1 MKAFEN
7 KIVVLTG
14 ASSGIGYSLLN
25 YFVKEGARVYG
36 SSRNERELTTE
47 SKQECNFELL
57 DLADELN
64 VEKYVKTI
72 LQKENRI
79 DILINNAGVA
89 HNLALVEEI
98 DSEMLNSVVRDNL
111 LPTFNMMK
119 YIIPIMKKNRN
130 GRIINIT
137 TIHGKQ
143 PSKSSVPTSITRAAG
158 IAFTKALSNDYAQ
171 YNILVN
177 TVCLG
182 FVKSNQW
189 VTSKKLDFP
198 DLTQKQYYDNIG
210 KGTPLGRIGETEEAA
225 DLITYLASERSS
237 YITGTAI
244 NLDGGLSAVI

>member
-25 YFVKEGARVYG
+25 YFIKEGARVYG

-47 SKQECNFELL
+47 NKQECNFELL

-98 DSEMLNSVVRDNL
+98 NSEILNSVVRDNL

-119 YIIPIMKKNRN
+119 YTIPIMKKNN
-130 GRIINIT
+130 SGTIINI
-137 TIHGKQ
+137 
-143 PSKSSVPTSITRAAG
+143 SSRAGRRAVPKLSAYTAAKFAVRGLTESVAKELQDTGIKCISISPAG
-158 IAFTKALSNDYAQ
+158 
-171 YNILVN
+171 VN
-177 TVCLG
+177 TGMRAMVFGQEDAENQQDTSRINEVISRILSG
-182 FVKSNQW
+182 SLKVSNG
-189 VTSKKLDFP
+189 SD
-198 DLTQKQYYDNIG
+198 I
-210 KGTPLGRIGETEEAA
+210 
-225 DLITYLASERSS
+225 
-237 YITGTAI
+237 
-244 NLDGGLSAVI
+244 VIIKDKEPIIRVPEI

>member
-119 YIIPIMKKNRN
+119 YTIPIMKKNN
-130 GRIINIT
+130 SGTIINI
-137 TIHGKQ
+137 
-143 PSKSSVPTSITRAAG
+143 SSRAGRRAVPKLSAYTAAKFAVRGLTESVAKELQDTGIKCISISPAG
-158 IAFTKALSNDYAQ
+158 
-171 YNILVN
+171 VN
-177 TVCLG
+177 TGMRAMVFGQEDAENQQDTSRINEVISRILSG
-182 FVKSNQW
+182 SLDVSNGSDI
-189 VTSKKLDFP
+189 VIIK
-198 DLTQKQYYDNIG
+198 G
-210 KGTPLGRIGETEEAA
+210 KEPIIRVPEI
-225 DLITYLASERSS
+225 
-237 YITGTAI
+237 
-244 NLDGGLSAVI
+244 

>member
-72 LQKENRI
+72 LQKENKI

-98 DSEMLNSVVRDNL
+98 NSEMLNSVVRDNL

-119 YIIPIMKKNRN
+119 YIIPIMKKNN
-130 GRIINIT
+130 SGTIINI
-137 TIHGKQ
+137 
-143 PSKSSVPTSITRAAG
+143 SSRAGRRAVPKLSAYTAAKFAVRGLTESVAKEVQDTGIKCISISPAG
-158 IAFTKALSNDYAQ
+158 
-171 YNILVN
+171 VN
-177 TVCLG
+177 TGMRAMVFGQEDAENQQDTSRINEVISRILSG
-182 FVKSNQW
+182 SLKVSNG
-189 VTSKKLDFP
+189 SD
-198 DLTQKQYYDNIG
+198 I
-210 KGTPLGRIGETEEAA
+210 
-225 DLITYLASERSS
+225 
-237 YITGTAI
+237 
-244 NLDGGLSAVI
+244 VIIKDKEPIIRVPEI

>member
-47 SKQECNFELL
+47 IKQECNFELL

-64 VEKYVKTI
+64 VEKYIKTI

-98 DSEMLNSVVRDNL
+98 NSEMLNSVVRDNL

-119 YIIPIMKKNRN
+119 YTIPIMKKNN
-130 GRIINIT
+130 SGTIINI
-137 TIHGKQ
+137 
-143 PSKSSVPTSITRAAG
+143 SSRAGRRAVPKLSAYTAAKFAVRGLTESVAKEVQDTGIKCISISPAG
-158 IAFTKALSNDYAQ
+158 
-171 YNILVN
+171 VN
-177 TVCLG
+177 TGMRAMVFGQEDADNQQDTSRINEVISRILSG
-182 FVKSNQW
+182 NLEVSNG
-189 VTSKKLDFP
+189 SD
-198 DLTQKQYYDNIG
+198 I
-210 KGTPLGRIGETEEAA
+210 
-225 DLITYLASERSS
+225 
-237 YITGTAI
+237 
-244 NLDGGLSAVI
+244 VIIKDKEPIIRVPEI

>member
-98 DSEMLNSVVRDNL
+98 NSEMLNSVVRDNL

-119 YIIPIMKKNRN
+119 YTIPIMKKNN
-130 GRIINIT
+130 SGTIINI
-137 TIHGKQ
+137 
-143 PSKSSVPTSITRAAG
+143 SSRAGRRAVPKLSAYTAAKFAVRGLTESVAKEVQDTGIKCISISPAG
-158 IAFTKALSNDYAQ
+158 
-171 YNILVN
+171 VN
-177 TVCLG
+177 TGMRAMVFGQEDAENQQDTSRINEVISRILSG
-182 FVKSNQW
+182 SLEVSNGSDI
-189 VTSKKLDFP
+189 VIIK
-198 DLTQKQYYDNIG
+198 G
-210 KGTPLGRIGETEEAA
+210 KEPIIRVPEI
-225 DLITYLASERSS
+225 
-237 YITGTAI
+237 
-244 NLDGGLSAVI
+244 

>member
-98 DSEMLNSVVRDNL
+98 DSKMLNSVVRDNL

-119 YIIPIMKKNRN
+119 YTIPIMKKNN
-130 GRIINIT
+130 SGTIINI
-137 TIHGKQ
+137 
-143 PSKSSVPTSITRAAG
+143 SSRAGRRAVPKLSAYTAAKFAVRGLTESVAKEVQDTGIKCISISPAG
-158 IAFTKALSNDYAQ
+158 
-171 YNILVN
+171 VN
-177 TVCLG
+177 TGMRAMVFGQEDADNQQDTSRINEVISRILSG
-182 FVKSNQW
+182 NLEVSNG
-189 VTSKKLDFP
+189 SD
-198 DLTQKQYYDNIG
+198 I
-210 KGTPLGRIGETEEAA
+210 
-225 DLITYLASERSS
+225 
-237 YITGTAI
+237 
-244 NLDGGLSAVI
+244 VIIKDKEPIIRVPEI

>member
-25 YFVKEGARVYG
+25 YFIKEGARVYG

-98 DSEMLNSVVRDNL
+98 SSEMLNSVVRDNL

-119 YIIPIMKKNRN
+119 YTIPIMRKNN
-130 GRIINIT
+130 SGTIINI
-137 TIHGKQ
+137 
-143 PSKSSVPTSITRAAG
+143 SSRAGRRAVPKLSAYTAAKFAVRGLTESVAKEVQDTGIKCISISPAG
-158 IAFTKALSNDYAQ
+158 
-171 YNILVN
+171 VN
-177 TVCLG
+177 TGMRAMVFGQEDAENQQDTSRINEVISRILSG
-182 FVKSNQW
+182 SLEVSNG
-189 VTSKKLDFP
+189 SD
-198 DLTQKQYYDNIG
+198 I
-210 KGTPLGRIGETEEAA
+210 
-225 DLITYLASERSS
+225 
-237 YITGTAI
+237 
-244 NLDGGLSAVI
+244 VIIKDKEPIIRVPEI

>member
-25 YFVKEGARVYG
+25 YFIKEGARVYG

-47 SKQECNFELL
+47 NKQECNFELL

-98 DSEMLNSVVRDNL
+98 NSEMLNSVVRDNL

-119 YIIPIMKKNRN
+119 YTIPIMKKNN
-130 GRIINIT
+130 SGTIINI
-137 TIHGKQ
+137 
-143 PSKSSVPTSITRAAG
+143 SSRAGRRAVPKLSAYTAAKFAVRGLTESVAKELQDTGIKCISISPAG
-158 IAFTKALSNDYAQ
+158 
-171 YNILVN
+171 VN
-177 TVCLG
+177 TGMRAMVFGQEDAENQQDTSRINEVISRILSG
-182 FVKSNQW
+182 SLDVSNGSDI
-189 VTSKKLDFP
+189 VIIK
-198 DLTQKQYYDNIG
+198 G
-210 KGTPLGRIGETEEAA
+210 KEPIIRVPEI
-225 DLITYLASERSS
+225 
-237 YITGTAI
+237 
-244 NLDGGLSAVI
+244 

>member
-98 DSEMLNSVVRDNL
+98 NSEMLNSVVRDNL

-119 YIIPIMKKNRN
+119 YTIPIMKKNN
-130 GRIINIT
+130 SGTIINI
-137 TIHGKQ
+137 
-143 PSKSSVPTSITRAAG
+143 SSRAGRRAVPKLSAYTAAKFAVRGLTESVAKEVQDTGIKCISISPAG
-158 IAFTKALSNDYAQ
+158 
-171 YNILVN
+171 VN
-177 TVCLG
+177 TGMRAMVFGQEDAENQQDTSRINEVISRILSG
-182 FVKSNQW
+182 SLEVSNG
-189 VTSKKLDFP
+189 SD
-198 DLTQKQYYDNIG
+198 I
-210 KGTPLGRIGETEEAA
+210 
-225 DLITYLASERSS
+225 
-237 YITGTAI
+237 
-244 NLDGGLSAVI
+244 VIIKDKEPIIRVPEI

>member
-25 YFVKEGARVYG
+25 YFIKEGARVYG

-98 DSEMLNSVVRDNL
+98 NSEMLNSVVRDNL

-119 YIIPIMKKNRN
+119 YTIPIMKKNN
-130 GRIINIT
+130 SGTIINI
-137 TIHGKQ
+137 
-143 PSKSSVPTSITRAAG
+143 SSRAGRRAVPKLSAYTAAKFAVRGLTESVAKELQDTGIKCISISPAG
-158 IAFTKALSNDYAQ
+158 
-171 YNILVN
+171 VN
-177 TVCLG
+177 TGMRAMVFGQEDAENQQDTSRINEVISRILSG
-182 FVKSNQW
+182 SLKVSNGSDI
-189 VTSKKLDFP
+189 VIIK
-198 DLTQKQYYDNIG
+198 G
-210 KGTPLGRIGETEEAA
+210 KEPIIRVPEI
-225 DLITYLASERSS
+225 
-237 YITGTAI
+237 
-244 NLDGGLSAVI
+244 

>member
-119 YIIPIMKKNRN
+119 YTIPIMKKNN
-130 GRIINIT
+130 SGTIINI
-137 TIHGKQ
+137 
-143 PSKSSVPTSITRAAG
+143 SSRAGRRAVPKLSAYTAAKFAVRGLTESVAKEVQDTGIKCISISPAG
-158 IAFTKALSNDYAQ
+158 
-171 YNILVN
+171 VN
-177 TVCLG
+177 TGMRAMVFGQEDADNQQDTSRINEVISRILSG
-182 FVKSNQW
+182 NLEVSNG
-189 VTSKKLDFP
+189 SD
-198 DLTQKQYYDNIG
+198 I
-210 KGTPLGRIGETEEAA
+210 
-225 DLITYLASERSS
+225 
-237 YITGTAI
+237 
-244 NLDGGLSAVI
+244 VIIKDKEPIIRVPEI

>member
-14 ASSGIGYSLLN
+14 ASSGIGFSLLN
-25 YFVKEGARVYG
+25 YFIKEGARVYG

-64 VEKYVKTI
+64 VERYVKTI

-98 DSEMLNSVVRDNL
+98 NSEMLNSVVRDNL

-119 YIIPIMKKNRN
+119 YTIPIMKKNN
-130 GRIINIT
+130 SGTIINI
-137 TIHGKQ
+137 
-143 PSKSSVPTSITRAAG
+143 SSRAGRRAVPKLSAYTAAKFAVRGLTESVAKEVQDTGIKCISISPAG
-158 IAFTKALSNDYAQ
+158 
-171 YNILVN
+171 VN
-177 TVCLG
+177 TGMRAMVFGQEDAENQQDTSRINEVISRILSG
-182 FVKSNQW
+182 SLDVSNGSDI
-189 VTSKKLDFP
+189 VIIK
-198 DLTQKQYYDNIG
+198 G
-210 KGTPLGRIGETEEAA
+210 KEPIIRVPEI
-225 DLITYLASERSS
+225 
-237 YITGTAI
+237 
-244 NLDGGLSAVI
+244 

>member
-1 MKAFEN
+1 MKTFEN

-47 SKQECNFELL
+47 NKQECNFELL

-72 LQKENRI
+72 LQKENKI

-98 DSEMLNSVVRDNL
+98 NSEMLNSVVRDNL

-119 YIIPIMKKNRN
+119 YTIPIMKKNN
-130 GRIINIT
+130 SGTIINI
-137 TIHGKQ
+137 
-143 PSKSSVPTSITRAAG
+143 SSRAGRRAVPKLSAYTAAKFAVRGLTESVAKELQDTGIKCISISPAG
-158 IAFTKALSNDYAQ
+158 
-171 YNILVN
+171 VN
-177 TVCLG
+177 TGMRAMVFGQEDAENQQDTSRINEVISRILSG
-182 FVKSNQW
+182 SLKVSNG
-189 VTSKKLDFP
+189 SD
-198 DLTQKQYYDNIG
+198 I
-210 KGTPLGRIGETEEAA
+210 
-225 DLITYLASERSS
+225 
-237 YITGTAI
+237 
-244 NLDGGLSAVI
+244 VIIKDKEPIIMVPEI

>member
-25 YFVKEGARVYG
+25 YFIKEGARVYG

-72 LQKENRI
+72 LQKESKI

-119 YIIPIMKKNRN
+119 YTIPIMKKNN
-130 GRIINIT
+130 SGTIINI
-137 TIHGKQ
+137 
-143 PSKSSVPTSITRAAG
+143 SSRAGRRAVPKLSAYTAAKFAVRGLTESVAKELQDTGIKCISISPAG
-158 IAFTKALSNDYAQ
+158 
-171 YNILVN
+171 VN
-177 TVCLG
+177 TGMRAMVFGQEDAENQQDTSRINEVISRILSG
-182 FVKSNQW
+182 SLKVSNG
-189 VTSKKLDFP
+189 SD
-198 DLTQKQYYDNIG
+198 I
-210 KGTPLGRIGETEEAA
+210 
-225 DLITYLASERSS
+225 
-237 YITGTAI
+237 
-244 NLDGGLSAVI
+244 VIIKDKEPIIMVPEI

>member
-25 YFVKEGARVYG
+25 YFIKEGARVYG

-98 DSEMLNSVVRDNL
+98 NSEMLNSVVRDNL

-119 YIIPIMKKNRN
+119 YTIPIMKKNN
-130 GRIINIT
+130 SGTIINI
-137 TIHGKQ
+137 
-143 PSKSSVPTSITRAAG
+143 SSRAGRRAVPKLSAYTAAKFAVRGLTESVAKELQDTGIKCISISPAG
-158 IAFTKALSNDYAQ
+158 
-171 YNILVN
+171 VN
-177 TVCLG
+177 TGMRAMVFGQEDAENQQDTSRINEVISRILSG
-182 FVKSNQW
+182 SLKVSNG
-189 VTSKKLDFP
+189 SD
-198 DLTQKQYYDNIG
+198 I
-210 KGTPLGRIGETEEAA
+210 
-225 DLITYLASERSS
+225 
-237 YITGTAI
+237 
-244 NLDGGLSAVI
+244 VIIKDKEPIIMVPEI

>member
-1 MKAFEN
+1 MKVFEN

-25 YFVKEGARVYG
+25 YFIKEGARVYG

-64 VEKYVKTI
+64 VERYVKTI

-98 DSEMLNSVVRDNL
+98 NSEMLNSVVRDNL

-119 YIIPIMKKNRN
+119 YIIPIMKKNN
-130 GRIINIT
+130 SGTIINI
-137 TIHGKQ
+137 
-143 PSKSSVPTSITRAAG
+143 SSRAGRRAVPKLSAYTAAKFAVRGLTESVAKEVQDTGIKCISISPAG
-158 IAFTKALSNDYAQ
+158 
-171 YNILVN
+171 VN
-177 TVCLG
+177 TGMRAMVFGQEDAENQQDTSRINEVISRILSG
-182 FVKSNQW
+182 SLDVSNGSDI
-189 VTSKKLDFP
+189 VIIK
-198 DLTQKQYYDNIG
+198 G
-210 KGTPLGRIGETEEAA
+210 KEPIIRVPEI
-225 DLITYLASERSS
+225 
-237 YITGTAI
+237 
-244 NLDGGLSAVI
+244 

>member
-25 YFVKEGARVYG
+25 YFIKEGARVYG

-64 VEKYVKTI
+64 VERYVKTI

-98 DSEMLNSVVRDNL
+98 NSEMLNSVVRDNL

-119 YIIPIMKKNRN
+119 YIIPIMKKNN
-130 GRIINIT
+130 SGTIINI
-137 TIHGKQ
+137 
-143 PSKSSVPTSITRAAG
+143 SSRAGRRAVPKLSAYTAAKFAVRGLTESVAKEVQDTGIKCISISPAG
-158 IAFTKALSNDYAQ
+158 
-171 YNILVN
+171 VN
-177 TVCLG
+177 TGMRAMVFGQEDAENQQDTSRINEVISRILSG
-182 FVKSNQW
+182 SLDVSN
-189 VTSKKLDFP
+189 
-198 DLTQKQYYDNIG
+198 G
-210 KGTPLGRIGETEEAA
+210 
-225 DLITYLASERSS
+225 
-237 YITGTAI
+237 
-244 NLDGGLSAVI
+244 

>member
-47 SKQECNFELL
+47 NKQECNFELL

-98 DSEMLNSVVRDNL
+98 NSEMLNSVVRDNL

-119 YIIPIMKKNRN
+119 YIIPIMKKNN
-130 GRIINIT
+130 SGTIINI
-137 TIHGKQ
+137 
-143 PSKSSVPTSITRAAG
+143 SSRAGRRAVPKLSAYTAAKFAVRGLTESVAKELQDTGIKCISISPAG
-158 IAFTKALSNDYAQ
+158 
-171 YNILVN
+171 VN
-177 TVCLG
+177 TGMRAMVFGQEDAENQQDTSRINEVISRILSG
-182 FVKSNQW
+182 SLKVSNG
-189 VTSKKLDFP
+189 SD
-198 DLTQKQYYDNIG
+198 I
-210 KGTPLGRIGETEEAA
+210 
-225 DLITYLASERSS
+225 
-237 YITGTAI
+237 
-244 NLDGGLSAVI
+244 VIIKDKEPIIRVPEI

>member
-25 YFVKEGARVYG
+25 YFIKEGARVYG

-47 SKQECNFELL
+47 IKQECNFKLL
-57 DLADELN
+57 DLSDELN

-98 DSEMLNSVVRDNL
+98 NSEMLNSVVRDNL

-119 YIIPIMKKNRN
+119 YTIPIMKKNN
-130 GRIINIT
+130 SGTIINI
-137 TIHGKQ
+137 
-143 PSKSSVPTSITRAAG
+143 SSRAGRRAVPRLSAYTAAKFAVRGLTESVAKEVQDTRIKCISISPAG
-158 IAFTKALSNDYAQ
+158 
-171 YNILVN
+171 VN
-177 TVCLG
+177 TGMRAMVFGQEDAENQQDTSRINEVISRILSG
-182 FVKSNQW
+182 SLDVSNGSDI
-189 VTSKKLDFP
+189 VIIK
-198 DLTQKQYYDNIG
+198 G
-210 KGTPLGRIGETEEAA
+210 KEPIIRVPEI
-225 DLITYLASERSS
+225 
-237 YITGTAI
+237 
-244 NLDGGLSAVI
+244 

>member
-119 YIIPIMKKNRN
+119 YTIPIMKKNN
-130 GRIINIT
+130 SGTIINI
-137 TIHGKQ
+137 
-143 PSKSSVPTSITRAAG
+143 SSRAGRRAVPKLSAYTAAKFAVRGLTESVAKEVQDTGIKCISISPAG
-158 IAFTKALSNDYAQ
+158 
-171 YNILVN
+171 VN
-177 TVCLG
+177 TGMRAMVFGQEDADNQQDTSRINEVISRILSG
-182 FVKSNQW
+182 NLEVSNGSDI
-189 VTSKKLDFP
+189 VIIK
-198 DLTQKQYYDNIG
+198 G
-210 KGTPLGRIGETEEAA
+210 KEPIIRVPEI
-225 DLITYLASERSS
+225 
-237 YITGTAI
+237 
-244 NLDGGLSAVI
+244 

>member
-25 YFVKEGARVYG
+25 YFIKEGARVYG

-98 DSEMLNSVVRDNL
+98 NSEMLNSVVRDNL

-119 YIIPIMKKNRN
+119 YIIPIMKKNN
-130 GRIINIT
+130 SGTIINI
-137 TIHGKQ
+137 
-143 PSKSSVPTSITRAAG
+143 SSRAGRRAVPKLSAYTAAKFAVRGLTESVAKELQDTGIKCISISPAG
-158 IAFTKALSNDYAQ
+158 
-171 YNILVN
+171 VN
-177 TVCLG
+177 TGMRAMVFGQEDAENQQDTSRINEVISRILSG
-182 FVKSNQW
+182 SLKVSNGSDI
-189 VTSKKLDFP
+189 VIIK
-198 DLTQKQYYDNIG
+198 G
-210 KGTPLGRIGETEEAA
+210 KEPIIRVPEI
-225 DLITYLASERSS
+225 
-237 YITGTAI
+237 
-244 NLDGGLSAVI
+244 

>member
-25 YFVKEGARVYG
+25 YFIKEGARVYG

-98 DSEMLNSVVRDNL
+98 SSEMLNSVVRDNL

-119 YIIPIMKKNRN
+119 YTIPIMKKNN
-130 GRIINIT
+130 SGTIINI
-137 TIHGKQ
+137 
-143 PSKSSVPTSITRAAG
+143 SSRAGRRAVPRLSAYTAAKFAVRGLTESVAKEVQDTGIKCISISPAG
-158 IAFTKALSNDYAQ
+158 
-171 YNILVN
+171 VN
-177 TVCLG
+177 TGMRAMVFGQEDAENQQDTSRINEVISRILSG
-182 FVKSNQW
+182 SLEVSNG
-189 VTSKKLDFP
+189 SD
-198 DLTQKQYYDNIG
+198 I
-210 KGTPLGRIGETEEAA
+210 
-225 DLITYLASERSS
+225 
-237 YITGTAI
+237 
-244 NLDGGLSAVI
+244 VIIKDKEPIIRVPEI

>member
-72 LQKENRI
+72 LRKENRI

-98 DSEMLNSVVRDNL
+98 NSEMLNSVVRDNL

-119 YIIPIMKKNRN
+119 YIIPIMKKNN
-130 GRIINIT
+130 SGTIINI
-137 TIHGKQ
+137 
-143 PSKSSVPTSITRAAG
+143 SSRAGRRAVPKLSAYTAAKFAVRGLTESVAKEVQDTGIKCISISPAG
-158 IAFTKALSNDYAQ
+158 
-171 YNILVN
+171 VN
-177 TVCLG
+177 TGMRAMVFGQEDAENQQDTSRINEVISRILSG
-182 FVKSNQW
+182 SLDVSNGSDI
-189 VTSKKLDFP
+189 VIIK
-198 DLTQKQYYDNIG
+198 G
-210 KGTPLGRIGETEEAA
+210 KEPIIRVPEI
-225 DLITYLASERSS
+225 
-237 YITGTAI
+237 
-244 NLDGGLSAVI
+244 